1 MRAAYAALAVLACV
15 AHRPGAVAQLVIPS
29 VTDTG
34 VCDWASLADKITA
47 LNSVCCFSW
56 FPSVFPLADWL
67 RAMLGGALPQEWRL
81 LDDLAGSAGNA
92 SALPVDEDEWG
103 EEAQRMLCAARFI
116 ATVGEAW
123 KGNLTDSNAHL
134 YVRQFHS
141 ACPGFPEH

>member
-1 MRAAYAALAVLACV
+1 MAAQGAGAA
-15 AHRPGAVAQLVIPS
+15 GAPATAFARVMW
-29 VTDTG
+29 DTG
-34 VCDWASLADKITA
+34 VVIMPDGRQCEMLTHSGVMHCTTI
-47 LNSVCCFSW
+47 LNGFFTQEVQG
-56 FPSVFPLADWL
+56 VPLVDWL

-81 LDDLAGSAGNA
+81 LDDLAGSAGNS
-92 SALPVDEDEWG
+92 SALPADEDEWG

>member
-1 MRAAYAALAVLACV
+1 MAT
-15 AHRPGAVAQLVIPS
+15 PQGKGAPRE
-29 VTDTG
+29 T
-34 VCDWASLADKITA
+34 
-47 LNSVCCFSW
+47 
-56 FPSVFPLADWL
+56 PLSPN
-67 RAMLGGALPQEWRL
+67 GGPVGDGGGGGREG
-81 LDDLAGSAGNA
+81 DDEEEAGD
-92 SALPVDEDEWG
+92 DEDEWG